1 MAVALG
7 RERRECHL
15 SDLAAAN
22 GAALHAAM
30 LEIFKILLANE
41 VATEEQ
47 CAGALTAVAATIEQ
61 LAALSSDH
69 AMLKAMASEFE
80 ATAAVLQNGGALGP
94 VLAVIEGGKRDEP
107 K

>member
-1 MAVALG
+1 MNA
-7 RERRECHL
+7 EDCPL

-47 CAGALTAVAATIEQ
+47 CAGAMTAVAAIIFQ

>member
-1 MAVALG
+1 M
-7 RERRECHL
+7 
-15 SDLAAAN
+15 
-22 GAALHAAM
+22 
-30 LEIFKILLANE
+30 
-41 VATEEQ
+41 
-47 CAGALTAVAATIEQ
+47 TAVAATIEQ

>member
-1 MAVALG
+1 M
-7 RERRECHL
+7 

-41 VATEEQ
+41 LATPEQ
-47 CAGALTAVAATIEQ
+47 CAVAMTAVAASIEQ
-61 LAALSSDH
+61 LAALSSDDS
-69 AMLKAMASEFE
+69 MLKGMASEFE

-94 VLAVIEGGKRDEP
+94 VLGVIKGGKAEEP